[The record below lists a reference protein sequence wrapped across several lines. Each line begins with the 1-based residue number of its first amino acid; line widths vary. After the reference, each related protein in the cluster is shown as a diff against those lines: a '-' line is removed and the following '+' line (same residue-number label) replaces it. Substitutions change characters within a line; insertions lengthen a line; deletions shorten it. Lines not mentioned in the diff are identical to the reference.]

1 MAPQN
6 VSQNI
11 QEGREA
17 PENTKDEEIREF
29 GRTILSGDGRKEIC
43 LLSVIGEIEGHE
55 NLNSSSKTTKYEH
68 VLPKLAQVE
77 DSRDIGGVLLLI
89 NTQGGDVSCG
99 LALAEMVASLSKP
112 TVSLVIG
119 DSHSIGVPLAVSADV
134 SFIVPTATMLIHPVR
149 MSGLTIGAP
158 QTYHYFQKIQDRIT
172 GFIAAH
178 SKMPQDKIE
187 ELMMNTTDL
196 TRDLGTLL
204 VGEEAVRLG
213 LIDSMGGIRQAVR
226 KLREMMKAKN

>member
-68 VLPKLAQVE
+68 VLPKLAQIE

-119 DSHSIGVPLAVSADV
+119 DSHSIGVPLAVSADA